1 MINRRAGARRRHEER
16 DGGKKNLQQG
26 ELEIT
31 VDPGLQGHLD
41 LEVKVQPQ
49 LEGVAAA
56 AAASALLLLLHL
68 LLLLLLLHHHLLLL
82 HLIVLLTAALLLA
95 AAALHLLVVSAAAAA
110 RGLAGSVVA
119 VFLLGLFDL

>member
-16 DGGKKNLQQG
+16 GGCKKNLQQG

-56 AAASALLLLLHL
+56 AAASTLLLLHL

-82 HLIVLLTAALLLA
+82 HLVVLLTATLLLA
-95 AAALHLLVVSAAAAA
+95 AAALHLLVVSATAAA

>member
-1 MINRRAGARRRHEER
+1 MINRRAGAHRRHEER
-16 DGGKKNLQQG
+16 EWGKENLQQG

-56 AAASALLLLLHL
+56 AAASTLLLLHL

-82 HLIVLLTAALLLA
+82 HLVVLLAAALLLA